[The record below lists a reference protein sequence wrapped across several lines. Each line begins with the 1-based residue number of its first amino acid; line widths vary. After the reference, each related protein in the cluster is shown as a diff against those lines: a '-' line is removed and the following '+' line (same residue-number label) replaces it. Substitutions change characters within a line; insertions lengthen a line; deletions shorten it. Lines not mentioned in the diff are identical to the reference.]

1 MDANSLTE
9 IMKIAEQLG
18 IIGAPALAVALVV
31 YASVTRPKASADQPE
46 HATRAEVEKIKEQI
60 AALSSRVSYIEGG
73 LDIK

>member
-31 YASVTRPKASADQPE
+31 YASVTRPKASADRPE
-46 HATRAEVEKIKEQI
+46 HATRAEVEKLEDRLREVEASLNQIKG
-60 AALSSRVSYIEGG
+60 ALGV
-73 LDIK
+73 K